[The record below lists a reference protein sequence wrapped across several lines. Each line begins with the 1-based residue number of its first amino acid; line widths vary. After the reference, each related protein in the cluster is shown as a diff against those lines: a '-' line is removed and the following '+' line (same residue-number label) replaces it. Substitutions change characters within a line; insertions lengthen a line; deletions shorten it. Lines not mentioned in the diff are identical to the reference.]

1 MVTFHML
8 MKGVEEELMTVG
20 QFCFS
25 PQLALIWA
33 PANST

>member
-1 MVTFHML
+1 MVAEGE
-8 MKGVEEELMTVG
+8 GVEEEVITVG

-33 PANST
+33 PASST